1 MDFARLWNGFSTIQI
16 IPLACSP
23 SEMWSPNVPPS
34 VLPQMGG
41 KFVCMEEK
49 KSGVKISQS

>member
-1 MDFARLWNGFSTIQI
+1 VDFARLWNGFSTIQI